1 MAHCPGV
8 HAGGETQSTKIWYGD
23 RVSHRVVEIAWM
35 PRTPAEWASFTAARL
50 AAASLWSRMVRIH
63 ARIRRARW
71 KWPTKAAWERWA
83 KGRFPAL
90 SAQSVQ
96 QVVADFCDALNA
108 TTKARKA
115 GVVTAKYP
123 WKTKTRYRDVPYTN
137 QTATIRNGVLRLP
150 HGRGGNA
157 ELRIRLPRALP
168 GRLVEVTLAYGV
180 VRLVCEVP
188 ERAAV
193 PLGPL
198 VGVDMGVNTLVAA
211 TDGETAV
218 LVSGRGAKAIVQYR
232 NKSNA
237 ELRSRIDRCQR
248 GSKRRKRLVCAR
260 YRMSERC
267 ARKLKDTLH
276 KTTRA
281 VANAF
286 PNSPV
291 VVGKP
296 FNDAARKMGR
306 VQAQQ
311 VSSAS
316 NARLIAQLA
325 YKMAGAREVPE
336 PYSSQTCPGCGCRS
350 KQRRWYKCAHCG
362 WSAPR
367 DVVGNTNIRSIG
379 LYGEMR
385 TGLPVQSRIVF
396 VRPLLKYP
404 VAPSCAAG
412 SSGGTPARGREA
424 ACSS

>member
-1 MAHCPGV
+1 M
-8 HAGGETQSTKIWYGD
+8 
-23 RVSHRVVEIAWM
+23 EIAWT
-35 PRTPAEWASFTAARL
+35 PREPAEWASFTAARL

-63 ARIRRARW
+63 ARIRRAQW
-71 KWPTKAAWERWA
+71 KWPTKTAWERWA
-83 KGRFPAL
+83 KGGFPNL

-96 QVVADFCDALNA
+96 QVVADFCDVLSA

-115 GVVTAKYP
+115 GIETARYP
-123 WKTKTRYRDVPYTN
+123 WKTRTRYRDVPYTN
-137 QTATIRNGVLRLP
+137 QDAVIRNGVLRLS

-157 ELRIRLPRALP
+157 PLRIRVPRALP

-188 ERAAV
+188 EQPAA

-198 VGVDMGVNTLVAA
+198 VGVDLGVNTLVAA
-211 TDGETAV
+211 TDGDTAV

-232 NKSNA
+232 NKANA

-248 GSKRRKRLVCAR
+248 GSKRRKRLVRAR
-260 YRMSERC
+260 YRMSDRC

-276 KTTRA
+276 KATHA
-281 VANAF
+281 VADAF
-286 PNSPV
+286 PNSSV

-350 KQRRWYKCAHCG
+350 KQRRWNKCAQGG
-362 WSAPR
+362 WAAPR

-385 TGLPVQSRIVF
+385 TGQPVPKRIVF
-396 VRPLLKYP
+396 VRPLRKYP
-404 VAPSCAAG
+404 VAPSGAAG

-424 ACSS
+424 VCSS

>member
-1 MAHCPGV
+1 M
-8 HAGGETQSTKIWYGD
+8 
-23 RVSHRVVEIAWM
+23 SHRVVEIAWT

-50 AAASLWSRMVRIH
+50 AAASLWTRMVRIH
-63 ARIRRARW
+63 ARYRRAQW

-83 KGRFPAL
+83 RGRFPAL

-96 QVVADFCDALNA
+96 QVVANFCDVLSA

-115 GVVTAKYP
+115 GIETARYP
-123 WKTKTRYRDVPYTN
+123 WKTRARYRDVPYTN
-137 QTATIRNGVLRLP
+137 QDAVIRNGVLRLS
-150 HGRGGNA
+150 HGRGSNKA
-157 ELRIRLPRALP
+157 LRVTVPRSLP

-198 VGVDMGVNTLVAA
+198 VGVDLGVNTLVAA
-211 TDGETAV
+211 TDGVTAV

-237 ELRSRIDRCQR
+237 ELRSRIDRCVR
-248 GSKRRKRLVCAR
+248 GSKRRKRLVRAR
-260 YRMSERC
+260 YRMADRC
-267 ARKLKDTLH
+267 ARKLRDTLH
-276 KTTRA
+276 KATRA
-281 VANAF
+281 VADAF
-286 PNSPV
+286 PGSPV

-296 FNDAARKMGR
+296 FNDASRKMGR

-316 NARLIAQLA
+316 NARIIAQLA
-325 YKMAGAREVPE
+325 YKMAGTVEKNEA
-336 PYSSQTCPGCGCRS
+336 YSSQTCPVCGCRNKCRRVYQC
-350 KQRRWYKCAHCG
+350 KQCG
-362 WSAPR
+362 FTAPR
-367 DVVGNTNIRSIG
+367 DVVGSVCIRSIG
-379 LYGEMR
+379 EHGEIR
-385 TGLPVQSRIVF
+385 TGLSIPTRIVC
-396 VRPLLKYP
+396 VRPLRMYP
-404 VAPSCAAG
+404 VSLSRDSAAG

>member
-1 MAHCPGV
+1 M
-8 HAGGETQSTKIWYGD
+8 
-23 RVSHRVVEIAWM
+23 SHRVVEIAWL
-35 PRTPAEWASFTAARL
+35 PRTTAEWSAFTASRL
-50 AAASLWSRMVRIH
+50 EAASLWSRMVKIH
-63 ARIRRARW
+63 ARYRRAKW
-71 KWPTKAAWERWA
+71 KWPTKSAWERWA
-83 KGRFPAL
+83 KGRFPSL

-96 QVVADFCDALNA
+96 QIVADFCDALNA

-115 GVVTAKYP
+115 GVETARYP
-123 WKTKTRYRDVPYTN
+123 WKTRTRYRDVPYTN
-137 QTATIRNGVLRLP
+137 QDAVIRNGVLRLS
-150 HGRGGNA
+150 HGRGGNEA
-157 ELRIRLPRALP
+157 LRVRVPRALP

-180 VRLVCEVP
+180 VRLVCELP
-188 ERAAV
+188 EPAAV

-198 VGVDMGVNTLVAA
+198 VGVDLGVNTLIAA
-211 TDGETAV
+211 TDGVTAV
-218 LVSGRGAKAIVQYR
+218 LVSGRGVKAIVQYR

-237 ELRSRIDRCQR
+237 ELRSRIDRCKR

-260 YRMSERC
+260 YRMSDRC

-276 KTTRA
+276 KATRA

-286 PNSPV
+286 PGSPV

-336 PYSSQTCPGCGCRS
+336 HYSSQTCPGCGCRQ
-350 KQRRWYKCAHCG
+350 KCQRWYKCAKCG

-367 DVVGNTNIRSIG
+367 DVAGSVNIRSIG
-379 LYGEMR
+379 LHGEMKPQQ
-385 TGLPVQSRIVF
+385 PVPSRIVF
-396 VRPLLKYP
+396 VRPLRKYP
-404 VAPSCAAG
+404 AAAQAAAG

-424 ACSS
+424 ACGS

>member
-1 MAHCPGV
+1 
-8 HAGGETQSTKIWYGD
+8 
-23 RVSHRVVEIAWM
+23 VSYRVVEIAWL

-50 AAASLWSRMVRIH
+50 AAGELWTRMVRIH
-63 ARIRRARW
+63 TRIRVAKW

-83 KGRFPAL
+83 RGRFPNL

-96 QVVADFCDALNA
+96 QVVADFCGALSA

-115 GVVTAKYP
+115 GIETARYP

-150 HGRGGNA
+150 HGSGGNA
-157 ELRIRLPRALP
+157 PLHIRVPRSLP
-168 GRLVEVTLAYGV
+168 GRLVEVTLAYGS
-180 VRLVCEVP
+180 VRLVCEVA
-188 ERAAV
+188 EAAEQR
-193 PLGPL
+193 PGPL
-198 VGVDMGVNTLVAA
+198 VGVDLGVNTLVAA

-248 GSKRRKRLVCAR
+248 CSKRRKRLIRAR
-260 YRMSERC
+260 HRMSDRC
-267 ARKLKDTLH
+267 SRKLKDTLH
-276 KTTRA
+276 KVTRA
-281 VANAF
+281 VASTF
-286 PNSPV
+286 PGSPV

-316 NARLIAQLA
+316 NAKLIAMLA
-325 YKMAGAREVPE
+325 YKMAGATEVPE

-350 KQRRWYKCAHCG
+350 KQRRWYDCAQCG

-367 DVVGNTNIRSIG
+367 DVVGCMNIRAIG

-385 TGLPVQSRIVF
+385 TGQSVPFRIAF
-396 VRPLLKYP
+396 LRPLRKYP
-404 VAPSCAAG
+404 AASKDAAG

>member
-1 MAHCPGV
+1 M
-8 HAGGETQSTKIWYGD
+8 I
-23 RVSHRVVEIAWM
+23 HRVVEIAWV
-35 PRTPAEWASFTAARL
+35 PRTTAEWAAFTAARL
-50 AAASLWSRMVRIH
+50 AAASLWARMVRIH
-63 ARIRRARW
+63 ARYRRAQW

-96 QVVADFCDALNA
+96 QVVADFCDVLIA
-108 TTKARKA
+108 TTNARKA
-115 GVVTAKYP
+115 GVETARYP
-123 WKTKTRYRDVPYTN
+123 WKTKARYRDVPYTN
-137 QTATIRNGVLRLP
+137 QDAVIRDGVLRLS

-157 ELRIRLPRALP
+157 ALRVPVPRALP

-188 ERAAV
+188 DKASV
-193 PLGPL
+193 PLGPLGPL
-198 VGVDMGVNTLVAA
+198 VGVDIGVNTLVAA

-237 ELRSRIDRCQR
+237 ELRSRIDRCQG
-248 GSKRRKRLVCAR
+248 GSKRRKRLVRAR

-276 KTTRA
+276 KATRV

-306 VQAQQ
+306 TQAQQ

-336 PYSSQTCPGCGCRS
+336 HYSSQTCPGCGCRS
-350 KQRRWYKCAHCG
+350 KQRRWYKCSQCE

-385 TGLPVQSRIVF
+385 TGQPVPCRIVF
-396 VRPLLKYP
+396 VRPLRKYP
-404 VAPSCAAG
+404 VVARATAG
-412 SSGGTPARGREA
+412 SSGGTPAQVLV
-424 ACSS
+424 

>member
-1 MAHCPGV
+1 
-8 HAGGETQSTKIWYGD
+8 
-23 RVSHRVVEIAWM
+23 VSHRVVEIAWL
-35 PRTPAEWASFTAARL
+35 PRTTAEWASFTLARL
-50 AAASLWSRMVRIH
+50 EAAALWTRMVRIH
-63 ARIRRARW
+63 ARIRRAKW
-71 KWPTKAAWERWA
+71 KWPTRAAWERWA
-83 KGRFPAL
+83 KGRFPNL

-96 QVVADFCDALNA
+96 QVVADFCDVLSA

-115 GVVTAKYP
+115 GVETSRYP
-123 WKTKTRYRDVPYTN
+123 WKTKSRYRDVPYTN
-137 QTATIRNGVLRLP
+137 QDAVIRNGALRLS
-150 HGRGGNA
+150 HGRGGNEA
-157 ELRIRLPRALP
+157 LRVTLPRALP

-188 ERAAV
+188 EPKSA

-198 VGVDMGVNTLVAA
+198 VGCDLGVNTLVAA

-248 GSKRRKRLVCAR
+248 GSRRRKRLARAR
-260 YRMSERC
+260 YAMADRC
-267 ARKLKDTLH
+267 ARKLRDTLH
-276 KTTRA
+276 KATRA

-296 FNDAARKMGR
+296 FNDASRRMSR

-316 NARLIAQLA
+316 NAKIIAHLA

-336 PYSSQTCPGCGCRS
+336 HYSSQTCPGCGCRS
-350 KQRRWYKCAHCG
+350 KQRRWYDCAQCG

-367 DVVGNTNIRSIG
+367 DVVGSTNIRAIG

-385 TGLPVQSRIVF
+385 AEQPVPTRIVF
-396 VRPLLKYP
+396 VRPFRKYP
-404 VAPSCAAG
+404 VVPSGATG
-412 SSGGTPARGREA
+412 SSGGTPARRQ